1 MRLVFRIDLSSIAP
15 CAALCAAAVTL
26 TVLSAGVNAQESA
39 LPQSATMAETADA
52 GSATLASST
61 LAAVASPT
69 TTVTTATPAT
79 DTANVATLDNTAAR
93 TDDSTTSHSDLAG
106 NALSIP
112 AETASVNDLVLD
124 DQALSRQRGGFGGM
138 LMVSTTPQL
147 MRGFNNGGNGVTL
160 WDEIAPPSQLPVPV
174 DVARSAQGN
183 VTSYQRN

>member
-1 MRLVFRIDLSSIAP
+1 MRLFFRIAPSSIAP
-15 CAALCAAAVTL
+15 CAAICAAAVL
-26 TVLSAGVNAQESA
+26 LIVLPAGVNAQEFA

-61 LAAVASPT
+61 FAVVASPNT
-69 TTVTTATPAT
+69 TAT
-79 DTANVATLDNTAAR
+79 DTASTAAVDNTAAS
-93 TDDSTTSHSDLAG
+93 TNDSATSRSDLAG

-112 AETASVNDLVLD
+112 ADAAPVDDLVLD
-124 DQALSRQRGGFGGM
+124 DQALSRQRGGFSGM
-138 LMVSTTPQL
+138 LMVAATPQM
-147 MRGFNNGGNGVTL
+147 MRGVNTGGNGVTL